1 MMSIILICR
10 DALIESLKTLK
21 NCLYLCY
28 TLAVFIM
35 YIMMIVYRYILNWKI
50 SELFE
55 ATQILYMMLAMTA
68 ASYAGRTGR
77 HVVFPLVYNKVS
89 AKMKNIFRLISSA
102 VVVVLAGMMIA
113 PSWESISFI
122 AKKKT
127 SILKVPFNIVYMPFL
142 IFMVLSMIYY
152 VIEFIKELRI
162 LMGKAP
168 DTEAVATTSE
178 EQKEVA
184 E

>member
-1 MMSIILICR
+1 MKKCKKIIEKFL
-10 DALIESLKTLK
+10 DVLEVWLPSATFF
-21 NCLYLCY
+21 
-28 TLAVFIM
+28 AVFIM

>member
-1 MMSIILICR
+1 MKKCKKII
-10 DALIESLKTLK
+10 ATL
-21 NCLYLCY
+21 LDVLEVWIPSV
-28 TLAVFIM
+28 TFFAVFVM
-35 YIMMIVYRYILNWKI
+35 YVMMIVYRYVLNWKI
-50 SELFE
+50 SNLFE

-68 ASYAGRTGR
+68 ASYGGRSDR

-89 AKMKNIFRLISSA
+89 KKMKNIFRLVSNAI
-102 VVVVLAGMMIA
+102 VVVLSAMMIS

-122 AKKKT
+122 ARKKT

-152 VIEFIKELRI
+152 MIAFVKEVFILI
-162 LMGKAP
+162 GKLP
-168 DTEAVATTSE
+168 DVEAGTAASE

>member
-1 MMSIILICR
+1 MKKCKKIIKKFL
-10 DALIESLKTLK
+10 DVLEVWLPSATFF
-21 NCLYLCY
+21 
-28 TLAVFIM
+28 AVFIM

>member
-1 MMSIILICR
+1 MKKCKKIIT
-10 DALIESLKTLK
+10 TL
-21 NCLYLCY
+21 LDVLEVWIPSF
-28 TLAVFIM
+28 TFFAVFIM
-35 YIMMIVYRYILNWKI
+35 YIMMIIYRYVLNWKI
-50 SELFE
+50 SNLFE

-89 AKMKNIFRLISSA
+89 KKIKNIFRLVSSGI
-102 VVVVLAGMMIA
+102 VVVLAGIMIF

-152 VIEFIKELRI
+152 IIEFVKELRI
-162 LMGKAP
+162 LIGKAL
-168 DTEAVATTSE
+168 DIEEGANASE
-178 EQKEVA
+178 NQKEVA

>member
-1 MMSIILICR
+1 MKKCKKIMETLLDVLEIWIPSI
-10 DALIESLKTLK
+10 TFF
-21 NCLYLCY
+21 
-28 TLAVFIM
+28 AVFIM

-50 SELFE
+50 SNLFE

-68 ASYAGRTGR
+68 ASYGGRSGR

-89 AKMKNIFRLISSA
+89 VKMKNIFRLVSNAI
-102 VVVVLAGMMIA
+102 VVVFTAVMVS

-122 AKKKT
+122 AKKRT

-142 IFMVLSMIYY
+142 IFMVLSKIYY
-152 VIEFIKELRI
+152 IIEFVKEVLI
-162 LMGKAP
+162 LIGKLP
-168 DTEAVATTSE
+168 DTEAGTVTSE
-178 EQKEVA
+178 EQKEVV